1 MRLVRDGESA
11 CDLAS
16 VVADDAKEQIMMDVK
31 LELVMIPVSDVDR
44 AKDFYTQTVGFKLEV
59 DGQANKGG
67 RIVQVTPPGS
77 ACSIGFG
84 SGLAL
89 DTGPLVTAPPGSQR
103 GLHLAVTDLVA
114 ARDELIARGVDVG
127 EIRHVRG
134 GEWQAGVDPER
145 SSYMSFAEFSDP
157 DGNLWLLQEVRRDHD
172 GADR

>member
-1 MRLVRDGESA
+1 MRSVRHGEGPSG
-11 CDLAS
+11 LAS
-16 VVADDAKEQIMMDVK
+16 VLIVDLK
-31 LELVMIPVSDVDR
+31 LELVMIPVADVDR
-44 AKDFYTQTVGFKLEV
+44 AKDFYTQAAGFELEV

-89 DTGPLVTAPPGSQR
+89 ATEPLVTAPPGAQR
-103 GLHLAVTDLVA
+103 GMHLAVDDLAA

-127 EIRHVRG
+127 EIHHVSD
-134 GEWQAGVDPER
+134 GEWRAGPDPNR

-157 DGNLWLLQEVRRDHD
+157 DGNLWLLQEIRR
-172 GADR
+172 GGE

>member
-1 MRLVRDGESA
+1 MRSVRDGGPA
-11 CDLAS
+11 ADLAS
-16 VVADDAKEQIMMDVK
+16 VLTVEYK

-44 AKDFYTQTVGFKLEV
+44 AKEFYTQAVGFKLEV

-89 DTGPLVTAPPGSQR
+89 ATEPLVTAAPGAQR
-103 GLHLAVTDLVA
+103 GLHLAVDDLAA

-127 EIRHVRG
+127 EIRHVNDGRWEVG
-134 GEWQAGVDPER
+134 LDPNR

-157 DGNLWLLQEVRRDHD
+157 DGNLWLLQEVRR
-172 GADR
+172 G